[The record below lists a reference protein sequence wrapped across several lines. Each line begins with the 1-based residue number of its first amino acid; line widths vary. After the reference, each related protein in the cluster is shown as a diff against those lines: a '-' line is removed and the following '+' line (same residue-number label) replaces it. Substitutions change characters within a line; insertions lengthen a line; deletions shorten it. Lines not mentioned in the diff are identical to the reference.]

1 MIPYLI
7 AAYKPSLKNRWNC
20 FPNTLTRGYSSA
32 VREVCYL
39 CSWAFKHL
47 NFSWYNLGTQ
57 SEENTCNTNAKMGKN
72 DTPNNTLT
80 LSGGTST
87 YLAHTLYMGVPG
99 PPAYICS
106 SYSRAVIKRRGP
118 GISPGY
124 YECLPWLL
132 SKENKRKVELKEV
145 PSCLIP
151 RLLVVFT
158 RQPEILVTTLLQPW
172 YFMF

>member
-7 AAYKPSLKNRWNC
+7 AAYKPSLKNRWNG
-20 FPNTLTRGYSSA
+20 FPNTLTREYSSA
-32 VREVCYL
+32 VREVCCL

-72 DTPNNTLT
+72 DTQNNTLT

-87 YLAHTLYMGVPG
+87 YLAHTLLGGTSTYLAHTLYMGVPW
-99 PPAYICS
+99 PPTYIFS
-106 SYSRAVIKRRGP
+106 SYSRAVIKRRGL

-124 YECLPWLL
+124 YERLPWLL
-132 SKENKRKVELKEV
+132 SKENKRKIEPKEV

-158 RQPEILVTTLLQPW
+158 R
-172 YFMF
+172 